1 MTERHS
7 KAFVVTLAIAV
18 ALVAAAA
25 GVYHLRHG
33 RWIRHRN
40 TSAAAFDTLNVVK
53 GVEKYLVEPG
63 TAYVPV
69 SATVGIARVE
79 STDGN
84 WFAISKK
91 DGTVYRDCAKEPI
104 DIAIASTAE
113 NSPYQVTICGN
124 GRHLIL
130 TGR

>member
-1 MTERHS
+1 MPERRS
-7 KAFVVTLAIAV
+7 KGFVVTLAIAV
-18 ALVAAAA
+18 ALVAGAV

-33 RWIRHRN
+33 RSLRHRT
-40 TSAAAFDTLNVVK
+40 TSAVAIETLNVEK
-53 GVEKYLVEPG
+53 GTEKYLVDPG

-69 SATVGIARVE
+69 SATARIARVE

-113 NSPYQVTICGN
+113 NSPYRVKICGSA
-124 GRHLIL
+124 RHLIL